1 MNLLAGV
8 NPVTRILAVILIA
21 TPLLLSID
29 PVSATVVLAFT
40 LLMAPLCGMSWWRL
54 LRRSWWLIVAAA
66 VAAVSMV
73 LYGQPGGEVHFSW
86 WLITVT
92 DNSIWLAAAI
102 FLRVLAVALP
112 VIVLSADV
120 DPTDLGDGLSQVLRL
135 PPRFV
140 IGSVAALRLVGL
152 LREDVES
159 MRRARRAR
167 GLSDR
172 TGPRYWVGLAFGV
185 LVSSLRRGAKL
196 ATAMEARGFGREG
209 QRTWARRSV
218 LHARDWLVM
227 SVALI
232 VGVGSLGMAV
242 WAGTFRFLGLG

>member
-40 LLMAPLCGMSWWRL
+40 LVMAPLCGMSWWRL

-66 VAAVSMV
+66 VAAVSML
-73 LYGQPGGEVHFSW
+73 LYGQPGGEVYFSW

-92 DNSIWLAAAI
+92 DNSVWLAAAI

-167 GLSDR
+167 GMSDR
-172 TGPRYWVGLAFGV
+172 TGPR
-185 LVSSLRRGAKL
+185 
-196 ATAMEARGFGREG
+196 
-209 QRTWARRSV
+209 
-218 LHARDWLVM
+218 
-227 SVALI
+227 
-232 VGVGSLGMAV
+232 
-242 WAGTFRFLGLG
+242 

>member
-40 LLMAPLCGMSWWRL
+40 LVMAPLCGMSWWRL

-66 VAAVSMV
+66 VAAVSML
-73 LYGQPGGEVHFSW
+73 LYGQPGGEVYFSW

-92 DNSIWLAAAI
+92 DNSVWLAAAI

-159 MRRARRAR
+159 MRWARRAR
-167 GLSDR
+167 GMSDR

-209 QRTWARRSV
+209 RRTWARRSV

-232 VGVGSLGMAV
+232 VGVGSLGVAV